1 MKPSLS
7 RWTAL
12 VCYAQDIWLSVDNN
26 RAENVIRPVA
36 VG

>member
-1 MKPSLS
+1 M
-7 RWTAL
+7 
-12 VCYAQDIWLSVDNN
+12 CYAQDIWLSVDNN